1 MAAEKQAASVNISTR
16 DLPNQ
21 WLSSSSRIA
30 RSAAPTLII
39 SAVISSSS
47 ASLASRLAKV
57 ALQAQW
63 HPMVIIAIVLC
74 GFSQVTVHHDRLP
87 RCEKN
92 DAAGSACDVMVVVV
106 VVGAVVGVVIGAA
119 S

>member
-1 MAAEKQAASVNISTR
+1 
-16 DLPNQ
+16 
-21 WLSSSSRIA
+21 
-30 RSAAPTLII
+30 
-39 SAVISSSS
+39 
-47 ASLASRLAKV
+47 
-57 ALQAQW
+57 
-63 HPMVIIAIVLC
+63 MVIIAIVLC

-106 VVGAVVGVVIGAA
+106 GAVVGVVIGAA